1 MTAGFLGSDPTQD
14 NGVHFPAAS
23 AELEMGAVSFF
34 WICFSLRRSLK

>member
-23 AELEMGAVSFF
+23 AALEMGAVSFF
-34 WICFSLRRSLK
+34 GFVFHFEGA